1 MLVLADLLGGRFHF
15 LVAES
20 KDNAGKMAV
29 LWLSN
34 NPNPIYRQQNWTLTV
49 YFLQLRT
56 KSVITA

>member
-1 MLVLADLLGGRFHF
+1 M
-15 LVAES
+15 AES
-20 KDNAGKMAV
+20 KDNGGKMAV